1 MNINDEYAAHAR
13 ALQAEI
19 ASAPGVWLPRREDLN
34 KWLET
39 FLQRVADPA
48 YILGETEA
56 ADLAAMEKYLRARLA
71 PAA

>member
-1 MNINDEYAAHAR
+1 MNINEDYAAHAR

-19 ASAPGVWLPRREDLN
+19 ASAPGVWLPRREDLL

-39 FLQRVADPA
+39 FLQRVEDPT
-48 YILGETEA
+48 YTLGESEA
-56 ADLAAMEKYLRARLA
+56 ADLAAVEKYLRTRLV